1 MGQHAGWLLGCPLM
15 TMSLPAPSE
24 PRDRRLS
31 DAEFTRILR
40 AMQSH
45 QAQYVVL
52 LALSTGLRRS
62 EIVSL
67 RWEDVDMTRRIVHLR
82 RPGYTTDS
90 KGKSKNPTK
99 RKSKTRSRDVPLT
112 DDALALLTRYGIETS
127 GQIFSLKPS
136 SVTQAWK
143 RAVDRAGLVDAR
155 LHDVRR
161 EAFSRL
167 VDDFDPRF
175 NW

>member
-1 MGQHAGWLLGCPLM
+1 
-15 TMSLPAPSE
+15 
-24 PRDRRLS
+24 
-31 DAEFTRILR
+31 
-40 AMQSH
+40 
-45 QAQYVVL
+45 
-52 LALSTGLRRS
+52 
-62 EIVSL
+62 
-67 RWEDVDMTRRIVHLR
+67 
-82 RPGYTTDS
+82 
-90 KGKSKNPTK
+90 
-99 RKSKTRSRDVPLT
+99 
-112 DDALALLTRYGIETS
+112 LTRYGIETS